1 MPETLCAIYNS
12 SLCFK
17 LIIQKL
23 LTGNEHGFIIAVLQ
37 KSYHL
42 ENDSIY
48 RSHKDEKAKEDNHA
62 YCKIAYHVEK
72 RKHHKEGHNCK
83 YAYRESGQDT
93 PAFAYSIEENKKML
107 FNTRTENNNT
117 DH

>member
-1 MPETLCAIYNS
+1 MAQGKVEICGVNTA
-12 SLCFK
+12 K
-17 LIIQKL
+17 LPILAEEEKEALFARIKA
-23 LTGNEHGFIIAVLQ
+23 G
-37 KSYHL
+37 
-42 ENDSIY
+42 
-48 RSHKDEKAKEDNHA
+48 DEKAKEDNHA